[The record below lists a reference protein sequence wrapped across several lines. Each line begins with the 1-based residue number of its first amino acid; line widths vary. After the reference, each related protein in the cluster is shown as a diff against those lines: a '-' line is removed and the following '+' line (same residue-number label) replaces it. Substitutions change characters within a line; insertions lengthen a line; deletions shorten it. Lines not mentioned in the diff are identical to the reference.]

1 MTLRR
6 PAAHLQRAPGWRRS
20 VDQSYWDGLLAEK
33 EDLALAPR
41 PNRPSRPRSAIEGG
55 QLDHWLEHLQRLQKD
70 LLRDPGQD
78 QRGGYR
84 SWRFSAGI
92 PSSSQDSSI
101 YGNVSS
107 LGSQES
113 LQSVPLSPPSPLSP
127 ECQGSWDRARIMHTP
142 VKERAQLCSLPP
154 VKIGWLPIQRRVTVA
169 GTPKPSQG
177 QEHPAGQVQ
186 QVINTNF
193 APSSQQNMH
202 FFYLQIF
209 FCRQSQMVRPGFDL
223 NLTPR
228 LRNSY
233 IKKEEA
239 RKV

>member
-6 PAAHLQRAPGWRRS
+6 PAAHLRRAPGWRRS

-33 EDLALAPR
+33 EDLAVVPR

-70 LLRDPGQD
+70 LLRDPGQE
-78 QRGGYR
+78 QRGGSG

-92 PSSSQDSSI
+92 PPSSRDSSS
-101 YGNVSS
+101 YGDVSS
-107 LGSQES
+107 PGSQES
-113 LQSVPLSPPSPLSP
+113 LQSAPLSPLSP
-127 ECQGSWDRARIMHTP
+127 ERRGSWDRARIMHTP

-154 VKIGWLPIQRRVTVA
+154 VKIGWLPIQRRVTVG

-193 APSSQQNMH
+193 ASYSQ
-202 FFYLQIF
+202 
-209 FCRQSQMVRPGFDL
+209 
-223 NLTPR
+223 
-228 LRNSY
+228 
-233 IKKEEA
+233 
-239 RKV
+239 

>member
-6 PAAHLQRAPGWRRS
+6 PAAHLQRTSGWRRS

-33 EDLALAPR
+33 EDLVLVPR
-41 PNRPSRPRSAIEGG
+41 PTRPSRPRSAIEGG

-84 SWRFSAGI
+84 SLRFSAGI
-92 PSSSQDSSI
+92 PPSSQDSSS

-113 LQSVPLSPPSPLSP
+113 LQSVPLSP
-127 ECQGSWDRARIMHTP
+127 EHQGSWDRARIMHTP

-154 VKIGWLPIQRRVTVA
+154 VKIGWLPIQRRVTVG

-177 QEHPAGQVQ
+177 QEHLAGQVQ
-186 QVINTNF
+186 QVINTNI
-193 APSSQQNMH
+193 AS
-202 FFYLQIF
+202 
-209 FCRQSQMVRPGFDL
+209 
-223 NLTPR
+223 
-228 LRNSY
+228 
-233 IKKEEA
+233 
-239 RKV
+239 